1 LGTYLKEAV
10 LPENYENYVF
20 DLYGTLVDIRTEE
33 ESDRVWEKLALF
45 FGYYQANYTP
55 DELRERYQALVQ
67 EHEGALRHTLDEEA
81 RYAHE
86 SSPEIEI
93 TEVFV
98 QLYREKGV
106 EADTALAVHTGQ
118 FFRVLAT
125 DYVRLYPGTAKMLS
139 HLKEQGK
146 KVYLLSNAQ
155 RIFTAYE
162 MHLLGIAPY
171 FDDILISSDYQTKK
185 PDVRFFQTLV
195 NRHALDVRKTLFI
208 GNDGR
213 CDIGGAKQ
221 VDMDTFYVHSN
232 ISPAKDEGNEADY
245 IVIKFLKWGIGK

>member
-33 ESDRVWEKLALF
+33 ESAGVWEKLALF
-45 FGYYQANYTP
+45 FGYYQADYTP
-55 DELRERYQALVQ
+55 DELRERYVALVQ
-67 EHEGALRHTLDEEA
+67 EHEGALRHTLDEEV

-86 SSPEIEI
+86 SAPEIEI
-93 TEVFV
+93 TEVFER
-98 QLYREKGV
+98 LYREKGV
-106 EADTALAVHTGQ
+106 EADRALAVHTGQ

-125 DYVRLYPGTAKMLS
+125 DYVRLYPGTEEMLA
-139 HLKEQGK
+139 HLKKQGK

-195 NRHALDVRKTLFI
+195 DRHALDVRRTLFI
-208 GNDGR
+208 GNDCR

-232 ISPAKDEGNEADY
+232 ISPEKEDNNDADY
-245 IVIKFLKWGIGK
+245 IVIKFFKWGIGK